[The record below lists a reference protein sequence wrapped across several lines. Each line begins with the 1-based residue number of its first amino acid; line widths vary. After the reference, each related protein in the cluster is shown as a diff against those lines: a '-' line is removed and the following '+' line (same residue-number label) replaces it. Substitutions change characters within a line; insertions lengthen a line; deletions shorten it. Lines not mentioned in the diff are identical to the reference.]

1 MGRICKKAQQAT
13 NTLKTDL
20 GVDVRD
26 LLYGTSFS
34 RATMFSSHDATIG
47 TLTQF
52 FDELVLGI
60 DNEGRVQSG
69 EGVSLHICC

>member
-1 MGRICKKAQQAT
+1 
-13 NTLKTDL
+13 
-20 GVDVRD
+20 
-26 LLYGTSFS
+26 
-34 RATMFSSHDATIG
+34 MFSSHDATIG